1 MRKDLFHLIYVIST
15 TEESPQFGRGPHGE
29 WRARGGDGLGMK
41 VEVVRL
47 CFGVVGGRQRRE
59 CCPAV
64 VLPLASLLL
73 KNAPDKEVLNSGL
86 GEEWCDECDEWIG

>member
-1 MRKDLFHLIYVIST
+1 MSG
-15 TEESPQFGRGPHGE
+15 GRG
-29 WRARGGDGLGMK
+29 GGDGLGMK

-47 CFGVVGGRQRRE
+47 CFGVRGGRQRRE

-73 KNAPDKEVLNSGL
+73 KNAPDKEVLNTGL
-86 GEEWCDECDEWIG
+86 REKWCDECDKWIG